1 MIKASLIA
9 SLMTPPT
16 PDGEELRTLPVGVDW
31 LEVREDLVG
40 EISTDW
46 LRDRF
51 RGQLLFAS
59 RSRTEGGRC
68 TSSPGARSQR
78 LQTAAR
84 EYDRVELEADRDL
97 SSSLLSHVPVG
108 KRCVSWHGP
117 ACDLSSLTERFAR
130 LSSVPA
136 AAYKLNT
143 QSSCVAD
150 DFVPLSLLKSLNRA
164 DTIAYSE
171 GALGFWNRIAA
182 LQWGAPAI
190 YGQVDSVPV
199 SPWEPSMQKL
209 TEDYGLPEVLPV
221 KALYAII
228 GDPIFHSL
236 SPRLHNAS
244 YRATNYPA
252 LFVPLRVTDF
262 SEFWRDVVC
271 SKVLDGFGFPLQ
283 GMTVASPHKEAALL
297 TAKLVSPMAQRAE
310 SANILVRNN
319 GSWNAD
325 TTDPQVVYL
334 ADRERSVQIKNK
346 RAAVIGCGGA
356 GRAIAA
362 ALVQSGAGVTLVNR
376 GTERGQYAAEL
387 LGLPYLSLP
396 DFDADGY
403 DIVVNAT
410 PVGRDTDEVPFNP
423 QSLSAHALVI
433 DLVYRSRPTSLVD
446 STVGRDQCVIDGRD
460 VLVTQVRQQFQ
471 MMTGREMSPDVALE
485 ALGLRSAEASTT
497 LPLEAGAI
505 LSAVQS

>member
-1 MIKASLIA
+1 MIKASLIV

-16 PDGEELRTLPVGVDW
+16 VDGDELRSLSADVDW

-40 EISTDW
+40 EISVDW

-51 RGQLLFAS
+51 PGRLWFAS
-59 RSRTEGGRC
+59 RSAAEGGRGS
-68 TSSPGARSQR
+68 SSPTDRAKRFE
-78 LQTAAR
+78 AAAGT
-84 EYDRVELEADRDL
+84 YDRIELEGDRDL
-97 SSSLLSHVPVG
+97 SPALLEKVPVA

-117 ACDLSSLTERFAR
+117 SCSLQSLAERFAR

-136 AAYKLNT
+136 EAYKLHT
-143 QSSCVAD
+143 QSTSIAD
-150 DFVPLSLLKSLNRA
+150 DFVPLSLLKALGRN
-164 DTIAYSE
+164 DTIAYAD
-171 GALGFWNRIAA
+171 GALGFWNRLAA
-182 LQWGAPAI
+182 LQLGAPGI
-190 YGQVDSVPV
+190 FGQIISDPHT
-199 SPWEPSMQKL
+199 PWEPSIKKL
-209 TEDYGLPEVLPV
+209 VDDYGLPQVSPV

-228 GDPIFHSL
+228 GDPVFHSL

-252 LFVPLRVTDF
+252 MFVPLHVADF

-271 SKVLDGFGFPLQ
+271 SKVLDGLGLPLQ

-297 TAKLVSPMAQRAE
+297 MAKLVSPMSQRAE

-325 TTDPQVVYL
+325 TTDPHVVYL
-334 ADRERSVQIKNK
+334 AGRERSVQIKDK

-376 GTERGQYAAEL
+376 GAERGHHAAEL

-423 QSLSAHALVI
+423 QSLGDHALVI
-433 DLVYRSRPTSLVD
+433 DLVYRSRPTPLVD
-446 STVGRDQCVIDGRD
+446 STAGRDQCVIDGRD

-471 MMTGREMSPDVALE
+471 MMTGREMSPEVAHE
-485 ALGLRSAEASTT
+485 ALGLRNAGT
-497 LPLEAGAI
+497 LPAKAA
-505 LSAVQS
+505 SRVFSS